1 MHRRYEVRVR
11 GFLSPGLR
19 ATASGMRYAYL
30 PRQTTIS
37 ARLTPSELSHLLR
50 RLDQSGVKLIHLN
63 RADM

>member
-11 GFLSPGLR
+11 GFLSPALR
-19 ATASGMRYAYL
+19 AIANGMRYAYL

-37 ARLTPSELSHLLR
+37 ARLTPSELSQLLR

>member
-11 GFLSPGLR
+11 GFLSPALR
-19 ATASGMRYAYL
+19 AMAGGMRSAYV

-37 ARLTPSELSHLLR
+37 GRLTPSALSQLLR

>member
-11 GFLSPGLR
+11 GFLSPALR
-19 ATASGMRYAYL
+19 AMATGMRSAYV
-30 PRQTTIS
+30 PCQTTIS
-37 ARLTPSELSHLLR
+37 GRLTPSALSQLLR

>member
-1 MHRRYEVRVR
+1 MA
-11 GFLSPGLR
+11 G
-19 ATASGMRYAYL
+19 GMRSAYV

-37 ARLTPSELSHLLR
+37 GRLTPSALSQLLR